1 MNNSNSRSPTKVI
14 NVFKP
19 DSLLESSRALPK
31 GLQSNV
37 SLFNGNKEEWEI
49 THIFLLSFFGDN
61 WGYFKDINPK

>member
-37 SLFNGNKEEWEI
+37 SLFNGNKEE
-49 THIFLLSFFGDN
+49 
-61 WGYFKDINPK
+61 